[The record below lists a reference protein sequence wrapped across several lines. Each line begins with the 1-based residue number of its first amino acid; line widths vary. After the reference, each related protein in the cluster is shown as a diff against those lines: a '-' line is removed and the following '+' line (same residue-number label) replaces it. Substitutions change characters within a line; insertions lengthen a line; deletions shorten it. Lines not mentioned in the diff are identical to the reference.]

1 MPSIPFSVAEI
12 THSIGTIYGSNS
24 ADTIATIDATI
35 ADISTLLDQY
45 NTKYS
50 NYKIILMNPPI
61 GSDSTVNAYASSKDG
76 AAYTAL
82 AAATPNPG
90 DITIDSASQS
100 AMTIYSA
107 EITNGGNELNRLTT
121 LINNKAI
128 NLTNL
133 INQITPVGAANR
145 QIIASGAALL
155 EKEIARMNASQD
167 ALAVELLNKN
177 NKHKYANDEIQSSL
191 DVASTSTAST
201 FMRYMLYLFF
211 AFFVVSC
218 VCLLYIFPSNVYL
231 DTFIIILGGS
241 IVAYYAYEYF
251 QM

>member
-1 MPSIPFSVAEI
+1 MQSIPFSVSDI
-12 THSIGTIYGSNS
+12 TRSIGTIYGSNTS
-24 ADTIATIDATI
+24 DTIATINATI
-35 ADISTLLDQY
+35 ADINTLLDQY
-45 NTKYS
+45 NQKYS
-50 NYKIILMNPPI
+50 NYKTILANPPI
-61 GSDSTVNAYASSKDG
+61 GGDSTVNAYASSKDG
-76 AAYTAL
+76 APYTAL
-82 AAATPNPG
+82 AAASPNPG

-128 NLTNL
+128 NLTDL
-133 INQITPVGAANR
+133 INQVTPVGAANR
-145 QIIASGAALL
+145 QLIASGAALL
-155 EKEIARMNASQD
+155 EKEIAKMNASKE

-177 NKHKYANDEIQSSL
+177 NKHTYANAEIKSSL
-191 DVASTSTAST
+191 DVSSTSTAST
-201 FMRYMLYLFF
+201 FMRYMLYFFF

-231 DTFIIILGGS
+231 DTFIIILGGG
-241 IVAYYAYEYF
+241 IVAYYAYDYF